1 MFKQLPEEV
10 LAAWKEREGPVVL
23 VTVDREQSP
32 NAIYASIA
40 HLMSDGRLAV
50 ADNYFDKTK
59 ANIDIGSK
67 ASLLFI
73 TKNRKAY
80 QVKGTVDYRTSGP
93 LHEEML
99 AWADPKHPRK
109 GVAILN
115 ADTVFKGKEKL
126 L

>member
-23 VTVDREQSP
+23 VTVDGEQTP

-59 ANIDIGSK
+59 ANIDARTK

-73 TKNRKAY
+73 TKNRKSY
-80 QVKGTVDYRTSGP
+80 QVKGTIDYHTGGP
-93 LHEEML
+93 LYEEML

-115 ADTVFKGKEKL
+115 MQKAYRGRDIIK
-126 L
+126 